1 MAITVKHNMTA
12 LNAERRL
19 GITVQAQ
26 KKSTEKL
33 SSGYRINRAADD
45 AAGLAM
51 SEKMRRQIRG
61 LKKGAENIQD
71 GISLCQIADGAL
83 NETVEI
89 LQRMRELAVKSAN
102 GTYSETD
109 RFYIDMEVEQLKLE
123 IDRIANTTSFNDSV
137 YPLNGEE
144 AVIDPGGSIPD
155 TPDIPVIPGGP
166 GGSTQ
171 DITLKQMTVTFTANT
186 SFTYEGVRYKSGD
199 NVTITGMTTNGREI
213 RFDGGYA
220 YNDFGPYRF
229 QSQSPTNT
237 CFGVRTSDLHTDA
250 NGSLYFVSKSTG
262 DDWYYAY
269 KKNDGSVDPI
279 ASDTAFG
286 IRSLIAGGYKY
297 FTTADLDNAPTTP
310 DPGPD
315 PGPVKPETP
324 AQTRA
329 KPIYIKAGADC
340 SSADSIPIYLVCA
353 TCKGLNISDLSVTTV
368 ESSSDAL
375 DTLNE
380 ALSKASGFRSYF
392 GATQNRLE
400 NAYNINQ
407 NIIENTQY
415 AESRIRDTDI
425 ATETVRYS
433 NASILAQTG
442 YSMLAQANQSNQST
456 LSLLT

>member
-12 LNAERRL
+12 LNAERQL

-83 NETVEI
+83 NETVDI

-123 IDRIANTTSFNDSV
+123 IDRIANTTSFNDSI
-137 YPLNGEE
+137 YPLNAEE
-144 AVIDPGGSIPD
+144 TVIDPDGSIPD
-155 TPDIPVIPGGP
+155 TPDIPVIPGG
-166 GGSTQ
+166 STH
-171 DITLKQMTVTFTANT
+171 DITLKQMTVTFRANM
-186 SFTYEGVRYKSGD
+186 SFTYEGVQYKTGD
-199 NVTITGMTTNGREI
+199 SVTITGMTTNGREI
-213 RFDGGYA
+213 RFDGGYVDHRTGT
-220 YNDFGPYRF
+220 YYLY
-229 QSQSPTNT
+229 SQSPTDT
-237 CFGVRTSDLHTDA
+237 CFGVRTSDLRTDA

-269 KKNDGSVDPI
+269 KMNDSTPDPI
-279 ASDTAFG
+279 ASGAA
-286 IRSLIAGGYKY
+286 SEIAPYVTVQGYKY
-297 FTTADLDNAPTTP
+297 FTTANLDNVPIT
-310 DPGPD
+310 PD
-315 PGPVKPETP
+315 PGPVKPDNP

-329 KPIYIKAGADC
+329 NPIYIKAGADC

-380 ALSKASGFRSYF
+380 ALSKASSFRSYF

-400 NAYNINQ
+400 YAYNINQ

-415 AESRIRDTDI
+415 AESCIRDTDI
-425 ATETVRYS
+425 AAETVRYS
-433 NASILAQTG
+433 NANILAQTG
-442 YSMLAQANQSNQST
+442 YSMLSQANQSNQST
-456 LSLLT
+456 LSLLI

>member
-1 MAITVKHNMTA
+1 MTA

-109 RFYIDMEVEQLKLE
+109 RFYIEMEVEQLKLE
-123 IDRIANTTSFNDSV
+123 VDRIANTTSFNDSV

-144 AVIDPGGSIPD
+144 AVVDPGGSIPD
-155 TPDIPVIPGGP
+155 TPDIPVIPDGP
-166 GGSTQ
+166 GGTTQ

-186 SFTYEGVRYKSGD
+186 SFTYEGVRYKAGD

-213 RFDGGYA
+213 RFDGGNLN
-220 YNDFGPYRF
+220 NDFGSYRF
-229 QSQSPTNT
+229 VSQSSTNT
-237 CFGVRTSDLHTDA
+237 CFGVHTSDLRTDA
-250 NGSLYFVSKSTG
+250 NGSIYFVSKSTG
-262 DDWYYAY
+262 DDWYYTY
-269 KKNDGSVDPI
+269 KTDSSVDPI
-279 ASDTAFG
+279 ASGPASSMASYVTQ
-286 IRSLIAGGYKY
+286 RGYKY
-297 FTTADLDNAPTTP
+297 FTAADLDNTPITP

-353 TCKGLNISDLSVTTV
+353 TCKGLNISDLSVTTI

-375 DTLNE
+375 NTLNE

-400 NAYNINQ
+400 YAYNINQ

-442 YSMLAQANQSNQST
+442 YSMLSQANQSNQST